1 LVLSR
6 ARTAIRQFGLSFLL
20 FLPHGQRHCHA
31 FARPHRAIRRRA
43 ALNGTLQSNVRQA
56 THWLQA
62 EGVVVPRNPMVGSF
76 PGCCACAANGQA
88 AAAPPISAMNSRRPM
103 QNVI

>member
-1 LVLSR
+1 MPLRDLI
-6 ARTAIRQFGLSFLL
+6 AL
-20 FLPHGQRHCHA
+20 
-31 FARPHRAIRRRA
+31 IRRRA

-76 PGCCACAANGQA
+76 PGCCARAPSGQT
-88 AAAPPISAMNSRRPM
+88 AAPSSSVMKSRRFNCSNCIRSPSARAGS
-103 QNVI
+103 